1 MSEITEAKTDLAEE
15 AASISPWVTWL
26 RGVAPY
32 IHAISGQTIVIGFA
46 GEMIAEGQ
54 LDNFVHDV
62 SMMSAMGA
70 KIILVYGVRPQVE
83 ELMELKKVN
92 SEVINTIR
100 ITSAGALSCV
110 KEAAGEVRL
119 DIEAAFS
126 QGLPNT
132 PMAHS
137 HCRVV
142 SGNFVIAKP
151 LGIIEGVDYQL
162 TGQVRKVDAVAI
174 NSELNNGHIVLVSP
188 LGFSPTG
195 EAFNLTMED
204 VAASIAS
211 SLKANKLIL
220 LSNVDGVRRFDEVI
234 SELTTEQAQE
244 LVDKKLVDDED
255 IYNLGYAIKAL
266 NSGVDRVHILPYSLD
281 GGILVEMFTHDGIG
295 TMVTEENLD
304 SVRQATVDDV
314 SGLIS
319 LLEPLEADGTLVK
332 RPREKLEQ
340 DIHRFTVLDHDGI
353 IYGSAALYEFPKEKL
368 GEMAAL
374 VVHPSYQGS
383 GDGERLLKVI
393 EKKARKAGLT
403 KLFVL
408 TTRTAH
414 WFLKRGFKQAGVEDL
429 PIEKRNLY
437 NWQRRSQIFI
447 KELD

>member
-1 MSEITEAKTDLAEE
+1 MEQNLIVEELQEE
-15 AASISPWVTWL
+15 ADSIAPWVQWL

-32 IHAISGQTIVIGFA
+32 IHSISNQTIVIGVA
-46 GEMIAEGQ
+46 GEMIAQGQ
-54 LDNFVHDV
+54 LDSFIHDV

-70 KIILVYGVRPQVE
+70 KIVLVYGVRPQVE
-83 ELMELKKVN
+83 TLMEIKKITSKFVN
-92 SEVINTIR
+92 AVR
-100 ITSAGALSCV
+100 ITESEALSCV

-142 SGNFVIAKP
+142 SGNFVTARP
-151 LGIIEGVDYQL
+151 LGIIDGVDFKL
-162 TGQVRKVDAVAI
+162 TGVVRKVDAEAI
-174 NSELNNGHIVLVSP
+174 KNELDNRHIVLVSP

-204 VAASIAS
+204 VATAIAI
-211 SLKANKLIL
+211 SLKAHKLIL
-220 LSNVDGVRRFDEVI
+220 LGNVDGVRRFDEVI
-234 SELTTEQAQE
+234 PELTTEQAQE
-244 LVDKKLVDDED
+244 LVDKKLVDEED

-266 NSGVDRVHILPYSLD
+266 NHGVGRVHIIPYSLD
-281 GGILVEMFTHDGIG
+281 GGILAELFTHDGIG

-304 SVRQATVDDV
+304 SLRQATVEDV

-319 LLEPLEADGTLVK
+319 LLTPLEEDGTLVK

-340 DIHRFTVLDHDGI
+340 DIDHFVVLDHDGI
-353 IYGSAALYEFPKEKL
+353 IYGCAALYEFKKEKL

-374 VVHPSYQGS
+374 VVHQEYQGG
-383 GDGERLLKVI
+383 GDGERLLKII
-393 EKKARKAGLT
+393 EKKAKKAGLT

-414 WFLKRGFKQAGVEDL
+414 WFLKRGFKAAGVEDL

-437 NWQRRSQIFI
+437 NWQRRSQIFM
-447 KELD
+447 KDLT